1 MAFSTVTSSTVVIG
15 AGPAG
20 LAAAYELTKQNQAVT
35 LLEQSDKVGGRS
47 RYESDQGYTFDLGGH
62 PFTTSI
68 EAVRLLWNDLIPDDR
83 VRVSAPA
90 RIVYRHRFFDY
101 PLSLTN
107 ALKHIGPFDGTQSTL
122 SYLAAQVQSVL
133 NPTESVETAEGWLQ
147 KRFGSHLYSLFFGP
161 YLQKVLGL
169 LGSQVHSDW
178 VATRLPGESLPR
190 TMGRALTCQSSA
202 SSGHAS
208 SGSSSKTA
216 FDYPVLG
223 PGMLWERCRTRI
235 ELAGGNVRV
244 RSRVVQIER
253 TGQRID
259 RVIVEKTTGRA
270 PVAPDSG
277 QQIAGQQIAGQGMAE
292 QGMAEQQQVSLSSL
306 SGDQFISSLPLVDL
320 ILQLDPPAPP
330 AIRRAAERL
339 KYRALISVP
348 ILLDNASLFPSRC
361 LYIHSPEYKVARIQN
376 FKNWSAAMVPDA
388 SKTCLGMEYFCSE
401 GDDLWARSNAEL
413 IHLASEELVELGL
426 VPDRSSIQWG
436 KVLRVP
442 KAYPLYDDEY
452 YKPLAMVQ
460 DYLEGFENLQTV
472 GCTGLHR
479 DLKHDFS
486 TLTGLLAAQN
496 ILTGQ
501 STNTPSAETSSA
513 EAPSAGHRSNGHQ
526 YDLWSLGSGLEKG
539 RSLRSSGTV
548 LMG

>member
-1 MAFSTVTSSTVVIG
+1 MASSTVVIG

-20 LAAAYELTKQNQAVT
+20 LAATYELTKQGQLVT

-47 RYESDQGYTFDLGGH
+47 RYETDQGYTFDLGGH
-62 PFTTSI
+62 PFITSI
-68 EAVRLLWNDLIPDDR
+68 EAVRSLWQDLIPDDR
-83 VRVSAPA
+83 VCVSAPA
-90 RIVYRHRFFDY
+90 HIVYRHRFFDY

-107 ALKHIGPFDGTQSTL
+107 ALKHIGPFDSAQGTL
-122 SYLAAQVQSVL
+122 SYLATQVQSAL
-133 NPTESVETAEGWLQ
+133 NPTESMETAEGWLQ
-147 KRFGSHLYSLFFGP
+147 QRFGPHLYELFFES
-161 YLQKVLGL
+161 YLKKILGL
-169 LGSQVHSDW
+169 SGHQVHSDW
-178 VATRLPGESLPR
+178 VATRLCGESLPR
-190 TMGRALTCQSSA
+190 AMGRALTCQSSSSSSNA
-202 SSGHAS
+202 SSDRAS
-208 SGSSSKTA
+208 SDKSSQMA

-223 PGMLWERCRTRI
+223 PGMLWERCRTRV
-235 ELAGGNVRV
+235 EQVGATVCL

-259 RVIVEKTTGRA
+259 RVIVQKTTGRA
-270 PVAPDSG
+270 SVTPDSG
-277 QQIAGQQIAGQGMAE
+277 QSV
-292 QGMAEQQQVSLSSL
+292 AEQQQITLSSL

-320 ILQLDPPAPP
+320 IMKLDPPAPP
-330 AIRRAAERL
+330 AIRKAAERL
-339 KYRALISVP
+339 KYRSFISVP

-388 SKTCLGMEYFCSE
+388 SKTCLGMEYFCTE
-401 GDDLWARSNAEL
+401 GDDLWSLSDAEL
-413 IHLASEELVELGL
+413 IHLASEEIVELGL
-426 VPDRSSIQWG
+426 IPDRSSIQGG

-501 STNTPSAETSSA
+501 ST
-513 EAPSAGHRSNGHQ
+513 EARSAGTHADSHQ
-526 YDLWSLGSGLEKG
+526 YDLWSLGSGLETG
-539 RSLRSSGTV
+539 SSLRFSKTV
-548 LMG
+548 SIG